1 MPYSH
6 RPFRLRGVKGGWHT
20 GGSRHHTHPAPEH
33 ASPCLRAIPTH
44 AHRRSGARPCCFLSP
59 THHPKTG
66 KPCRTHRACARN
78 GHRNLI
84 VAKCVYGRTLGEL
97 TRVRIRHRPLAWEVY
112 SDSGAGHGR
121 GVTSR
126 ALLRAPNK
134 LSGFCCA
141 GRSFISAHFGSFGR
155 AAAAGACAG
164 GSGGA
169 SARQPP
175 PQRVT

>member
-1 MPYSH
+1 M
-6 RPFRLRGVKGGWHT
+6 KGGWHT

-44 AHRRSGARPCCFLSP
+44 AHRRSGVRPCCFLSP

-97 TRVRIRHRPLAWEVY
+97 TRVRIRHRPLGWEVY

-141 GRSFISAHFGSFGR
+141 GRSFIFRLIAAHLVTRRRLGHARAGR
-155 AAAAGACAG
+155 AGR
-164 GSGGA
+164 
-169 SARQPP
+169 ARDSPP
-175 PQRVT
+175 LSELLERCSLGVTGW